1 MSAFQPAN
9 YEEAKSSFKPLQR
22 SQMRSV
28 SQKQESRRKT
38 LSEGRIKRR
47 KPVRKRAKKAKPLS
61 TKKVQT
67 IFNRM
72 VRERADWKCIRCGRD
87 CSEQKGL
94 LHASHFWGVGFTA
107 TRFDFDNV
115 DALCYPCHYGQLG
128 TGWEYCKQGDYRTYM
143 IKKLGQEGYDALEA
157 KARSQMKL
165 ADAKTAFMDSLKEEP
180 VAA

>member
-1 MSAFQPAN
+1 MSLQHASFD
-9 YEEAKSSFKPLQR
+9 EAKAAFKPMKKTPMR
-22 SQMRSV
+22 RSV
-28 SQKQESRRKT
+28 KSSTIPYSQNSISRK
-38 LSEGRIKRR
+38 K
-47 KPVRKRAKKAKPLS
+47 KPKKAKVKS
-61 TKKVQT
+61 TKKVQG

-72 VRERADWKCIRCGRD
+72 VRERANWICVRCGRD
-87 CSEQKGL
+87 CSERKGL

-143 IKKLGQEGYDALEA
+143 IKKLGQEGYDALEQ

-165 ADAKTAFMDSLKEEP
+165 VDAKEIFLSSLKNQ
-180 VAA
+180 